1 MLIHLSHR
9 EQAASLWSLMLTPVI
24 GISAGFKLLYFF
36 SAVEK
41 RNNIG
46 TISKATENSQ
56 NAGSINAW
64 YLKET
69 ANILPSFTVRELF
82 DFFKIKENAV

>member
-9 EQAASLWSLMLTPVI
+9 ERAASLQSLMLTPVI
-24 GISAGFKLLYFF
+24 GISAGFKLLFS

-64 YLKET
+64 HLKEMS
-69 ANILPSFTVRELF
+69 NILPSFKVRGLSE
-82 DFFKIKENAV
+82 FFKIKENAV